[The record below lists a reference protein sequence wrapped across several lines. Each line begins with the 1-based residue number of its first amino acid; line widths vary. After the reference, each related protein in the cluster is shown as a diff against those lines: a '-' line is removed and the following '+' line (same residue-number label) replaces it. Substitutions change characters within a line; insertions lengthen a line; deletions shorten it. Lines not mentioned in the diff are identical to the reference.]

1 MNSVTRQYREISNL
15 DQEERDRLL
24 MDHLPQVHY
33 IARRIHDRLPQ
44 HVPLDDL
51 VSAGV
56 VGLLEAIRNFDP
68 TRNVQMRTYAK
79 IRIQGAILDSL
90 RDLDW
95 GPRKLRRRARELEQS
110 NLKLQALLGRMPNE
124 AELAVDLGLDL
135 RDLQRLLS
143 ELRGLDLGSLQDM
156 NSEDS
161 REDWACR
168 YLPNAPEEDPLYI
181 CLRSELRDC
190 LARAI
195 AELPERERQLMAL
208 YYVEELT
215 MKEVGA
221 VLGLGEGRISQIH
234 SAALIRLRARLGQ
247 LMGAKMPGPAMATSG
262 SNGGERGK
270 MRADVSPR
278 RRVRVRAG
286 HYEE

>member
-1 MNSVTRQYREISNL
+1 MSSVTRQYQKISTL

-24 MDHLPQVHY
+24 MDHLPQVQY
-33 IARRIHDRLPQ
+33 MARRIHDRLPQ
-44 HVPLDDL
+44 HVPIEDM
-51 VSAGV
+51 VNAGV

-68 TRNVQMRTYAK
+68 TRNVQMKTYAK

-95 GPRKLRRRARELEQS
+95 GPRKLRRRARDVEQS
-110 NLKLQALLGRMPNE
+110 NQKMQGLLGRMPTE
-124 AELAVDLGLDL
+124 TELAADLGLDL

-143 ELRGLDLGSLQDM
+143 ELRGLDLGSLQELT
-156 NSEDS
+156 SEGS
-161 REDWACR
+161 HEDWSCR
-168 YLPNAPEEDPLYI
+168 YVPNSPQEDPLYL

-215 MKEVGA
+215 MKEVGV
-221 VLGLGEGRISQIH
+221 VLGLGEGRISQLH
-234 SAALIRLRARLGQ
+234 SSALIRLRARLRD
-247 LMGAKMPGPAMATSG
+247 LMGKKMSKDGAPIAAAVDT
-262 SNGGERGK
+262 RGK
-270 MRADVSPR
+270 RNGQPSR
-278 RRVRVRAG
+278 GRAG
-286 HYEE
+286 SPVA